1 MTDDELSPGELLR
14 RLDYYRR
21 QLDQLAGDNLR
32 KDYAISAARQDIK
45 QKRTGFAV
53 LAQLQRSLAAGRDTL
68 ALLDTA
74 MRAIHA
80 SLGMARTLV
89 LVPASSALAHA
100 YAPVRWIGLGDPPAA
115 GDDPALA
122 VRMAVTEVALPDGF
136 ATGRGWLLVTKATP
150 VTPMIAAIRAAFALP
165 YFVAVPVHA
174 DGRTLGVLVTGRLK
188 ELVPSAHPLNEGD
201 VETLT
206 AIAGLIA
213 NVVQNT
219 QIAALEDALI
229 ALRHERQR
237 VRRELAAARSIQQA
251 LLPAVPVRE
260 AGISLDALYQPSEE
274 LSGDFFDHAIV
285 GDWLYFYVADVT
297 SHGTAAAQ
305 VTYLLKGLFHD
316 ALRAG
321 APVSLAA
328 LLAEVQRRYATY
340 GLDYDVAIQLVRVHA
355 ARRELDYLAAS
366 APPAVRV
373 RGGETETIAVPPS
386 PRLTSHPAVPADP
399 ARWHQRTEALA
410 AGDRLYFFTDG
421 CYELS
426 AGGRPFGLA
435 RLGRLYRDLP
445 DDGWRAA
452 ALAALVAAHGGAVF
466 EDDLTIVRLSVD
478 P

>member
-1 MTDDELSPGELLR
+1 VTDDGLSRDELLR
-14 RLDYYRR
+14 RLDYYKR
-21 QLDQLAGDNLR
+21 QLDQLAGDNVR

-45 QKRTGFAV
+45 QKRTGFAL
-53 LAQLQRSLAAGRDTL
+53 LAQLQRTLGAQPGTL

-80 SLGMARTLV
+80 SLGMASTLV
-89 LVPASSALAHA
+89 LVPTAIGHA
-100 YAPVRWIGLGDPPAA
+100 YTPARWIGFDDAPAV
-115 GDDPALA
+115 A
-122 VRMAVTEVALPDGF
+122 VVLPEGF
-136 ATGRGWLLVTKATP
+136 ATGHGWLLVTKATP
-150 VTPMIAAIRAAFALP
+150 DTPMVAAVRAAFALP

-174 DGRTLGVLVTGRLK
+174 DGRTIGVLVTGRRK

-213 NVVQNT
+213 NVVQHT
-219 QIAALEDALI
+219 QIAALEDALV

-260 AGISLDALYQPSEE
+260 AGLCLDALYQPSEE
-274 LSGDFFDHAIV
+274 LSGDFFDHAV
-285 GDWLYFYVADVT
+285 VAGWLYFYVADVT

-321 APVSLAA
+321 EPVSLAA
-328 LLAEVQRRYATY
+328 LLAAVQRRYATY

-355 ARRELDYLAAS
+355 ARRQLDYLAAS
-366 APPAVRV
+366 APPAMRV
-373 RGGETETIAVPPS
+373 RGGELETITVPPS
-386 PRLTSHPAVPADP
+386 PRLTCRPDP
-399 ARWHQRTEALA
+399 RPDTWHERTIELA

-421 CYELS
+421 CYELA

-435 RLGRLYRDLP
+435 RLGRLYRELP

-452 ALAALVAAHGGAVF
+452 ALAALVAAHGSAVF
-466 EDDLTIVRLSVD
+466 EDDLTIVRLAVSGE
-478 P
+478 